1 MLVKRIFLQT
11 NYFSSKGNRSKMS
24 FLKVEKLSKFF
35 GGLMAL
41 CELNFEIFEG
51 EIFGVIGPNGSGKTT
66 LFNVITGFLKANS
79 GKVSFMGRD
88 ITGLPPHQICR
99 QGIARIFQLV
109 KPFHQLTTL
118 QNVMVSRAYGKDP
131 ATNIR
136 KAKKEVVGILS
147 FVGLGNKIEVLAS
160 QLTMAERK
168 RLELARALAAQ
179 PQLLL
184 LDELM
189 AGLNS
194 TETEVA
200 MELVKK
206 IRDSGITVI
215 MVEHIMKAVLGIS
228 DRIMVL
234 NAGEKI
240 AEGSPKEVVNN
251 PQVIEAY
258 LGK

>member
-1 MLVKRIFLQT
+1 MPFLQ
-11 NYFSSKGNRSKMS
+11 
-24 FLKVEKLSKFF
+24 VEKLIKSF

-41 CELNFEIFEG
+41 CEVNFEIFEG

-79 GKVSFMGRD
+79 GRVTFMGKD

-109 KPFHQLTTL
+109 KPFSQLTVL
-118 QNVMVSRAYGKDP
+118 ANVMVGGMYGRNP
-131 ATNIR
+131 ASSM
-136 KAKKEVVGILS
+136 KQAKEKGTEILNL
-147 FVGLGNKIEVLAS
+147 VGLGNKREVIAS

-179 PQLLL
+179 PRVLL

-189 AGLNS
+189 AGLNPAE
-194 TETEVA
+194 TETA
-200 MELVKK
+200 MDLVNK
-206 IRDSGITVI
+206 IKDSGITVI

-228 DRIMVL
+228 DRVIVL

-240 AEGSPKEVVNN
+240 AEGSPKEVVKNQ
-251 PQVIEAY
+251 QVIEAY

>member
-1 MLVKRIFLQT
+1 MPLLE
-11 NYFSSKGNRSKMS
+11 
-24 FLKVEKLSKFF
+24 VEKLTKSF

-41 CELNFEIFEG
+41 CAVNFEIFEG

-66 LFNVITGFLKANS
+66 LFNVITGFMKANS
-79 GKVSFMGRD
+79 GKVTFMEED
-88 ITGLPPHQICR
+88 IAGLHPHQICR
-99 QGIARIFQLV
+99 KGISRIFQLV
-109 KPFHQLTTL
+109 KPFAQLTVL
-118 QNVMVSRAYGKDP
+118 QNVMVGGMYGRNP
-131 ATNIR
+131 ASHMKQAREKGT
-136 KAKKEVVGILS
+136 EILN
-147 FVGLGNKIEVLAS
+147 FVGLGNKKEVFAS

-168 RLELARALAAQ
+168 RLELSRALAAQ

-189 AGLNS
+189 AGLNPAE
-194 TETEVA
+194 TETA

-206 IRDSGITVI
+206 IRGSGITVI

-234 NAGEKI
+234 NAGIKI
-240 AEGSPKEVVNN
+240 AEGSPKEVVKNQ
-251 PQVIEAY
+251 QVIEAY

>member
-1 MLVKRIFLQT
+1 MPFLQ
-11 NYFSSKGNRSKMS
+11 
-24 FLKVEKLSKFF
+24 VEKLIKSF

-41 CELNFEIFEG
+41 CEVNFEIFEG

-79 GKVSFMGRD
+79 GRVTFMGKD

-109 KPFHQLTTL
+109 KPFSQLTVL
-118 QNVMVSRAYGKDP
+118 ANVMVGGMYGRNP
-131 ATNIR
+131 ASSM
-136 KAKKEVVGILS
+136 KQAKEKGTEILN
-147 FVGLGNKIEVLAS
+147 FVGLGSKTEIVAS

-179 PQLLL
+179 PQVLL

-189 AGLNS
+189 AGLNAAE
-194 TETEVA
+194 TETA
-200 MELVKK
+200 MDLVNK
-206 IRDSGITVI
+206 IKDSGITVI

-228 DRIMVL
+228 DRVIVL

-240 AEGSPKEVVNN
+240 AEGSPKEVVKNQ
-251 PQVIEAY
+251 QVIEAY

>member
-1 MLVKRIFLQT
+1 MILLR
-11 NYFSSKGNRSKMS
+11 
-24 FLKVEKLSKFF
+24 VEKLVKSF

-41 CELNFEIFEG
+41 FEVNFEIHQG

-66 LFNVITGFLKANS
+66 LFNVITGFLRADS
-79 GKVSFMGRD
+79 GKVTFMEKD
-88 ITGLPPHQICR
+88 ITGLPPYQLCR
-99 QGIARIFQLV
+99 RGIARIFQLV
-109 KPFHQLTTL
+109 KPFPQLTTI
-118 QNVMVSRAYGKDP
+118 QNAMVGRAYGKDP
-131 ATNIR
+131 ATTMR
-136 KAKKEVVGILS
+136 KAKEEAVEILN
-147 FVGLGNKIEVLAS
+147 FVGLGSRVEVTAS

-179 PQLLL
+179 PRMLL

-194 TETEVA
+194 AETEVA

-215 MVEHIMKAVLGIS
+215 MVEHIMKAVLGIT
-228 DRIMVL
+228 DRVMVL
-234 NAGEKI
+234 NVGMKI
-240 AEGSPKEVVNN
+240 AEGPPREVVRNQ
-251 PQVIEAY
+251 QVIEAY

>member
-1 MLVKRIFLQT
+1 MPFLQ
-11 NYFSSKGNRSKMS
+11 
-24 FLKVEKLSKFF
+24 VEKLIKSF

-41 CELNFEIFEG
+41 CEVNFEILEG

-79 GKVSFMGRD
+79 GRVTFMGKD
-88 ITGLPPHQICR
+88 ITGLPPHRICR

-109 KPFHQLTTL
+109 KPFSQLTVL
-118 QNVMVSRAYGKDP
+118 ANVMVGRMYGRNP
-131 ATNIR
+131 ASSMKQAR
-136 KAKKEVVGILS
+136 ERSAEILN
-147 FVGLGNKIEVLAS
+147 FVGLGNKVEVIAS

-168 RLELARALAAQ
+168 RMELARALAAQ
-179 PQLLL
+179 PQVLL

-189 AGLNS
+189 AGLNPA
-194 TETEVA
+194 ETERA
-200 MELVKK
+200 MDLVNK
-206 IRDSGITVI
+206 IKDSGITVI

-228 DRIMVL
+228 DRIIVL

-240 AEGSPKEVVNN
+240 AEGPPKEVVRN
-251 PQVIEAY
+251 PLVIEAY

>member
-1 MLVKRIFLQT
+1 
-11 NYFSSKGNRSKMS
+11 MS
-24 FLKVEKLSKFF
+24 FLQVQKLTKSF

-41 CELNFEIFEG
+41 CEVNFEIFEG

-66 LFNVITGFLKANS
+66 LFNVITGFLKADK
-79 GKVSFMGRD
+79 GKVTFMGKD

-109 KPFHQLTTL
+109 KPFLQLTTL
-118 QNVMVSRAYGKDP
+118 QNVMVGRTYGKDP
-131 ATNIR
+131 ATHIR
-136 KAKKEVVGILS
+136 KAKEEVVEILN
-147 FVGLGNKIEVLAS
+147 FVGLGNKIEILAS

-168 RLELARALAAQ
+168 KLELARALAAH

-189 AGLNS
+189 AGLNLAE
-194 TETEVA
+194 TETA
-200 MELVKK
+200 MNLVNK
-206 IRDSGITVI
+206 IRDSGITVV

-228 DRIMVL
+228 DRVMVL
-234 NAGEKI
+234 NVGEKI
-240 AEGSPKEVVNN
+240 AEGPPKEVVKN
-251 PQVIEAY
+251 QLVIEAY

>member
-1 MLVKRIFLQT
+1 MPFLQVERLVK
-11 NYFSSKGNRSKMS
+11 S
-24 FLKVEKLSKFF
+24 F

-41 CELNFEIFEG
+41 CEVNFEIDQG
-51 EIFGVIGPNGSGKTT
+51 EILAVIGPNGSGKTT

-79 GKVSFMGRD
+79 GKVTFMGKD
-88 ITGLPPHQICR
+88 VTGLSPHQICR

-109 KPFHQLTTL
+109 KPFPQLTAL
-118 QNVMVSRAYGKDP
+118 QNVMVGRAYGRDP
-131 ATNIR
+131 AQNIR
-136 KAKKEVVGILS
+136 KAKEEVVGILN
-147 FVGLGNKIEVLAS
+147 FVGLGNKIEILAS

-168 RLELARALAAQ
+168 KLELARALATH
-179 PQLLL
+179 PQLLM

-189 AGLNS
+189 AGLNLAE
-194 TETEVA
+194 TETA
-200 MELVKK
+200 MDLVNK

-228 DRIMVL
+228 DRIIVL

-240 AEGSPKEVVNN
+240 AEGVPKEVVKN
-251 PQVIEAY
+251 QAVIEAY

>member
-1 MLVKRIFLQT
+1 MPFLQ
-11 NYFSSKGNRSKMS
+11 
-24 FLKVEKLSKFF
+24 VEKLIKSF

-41 CELNFEIFEG
+41 CEVNFEIVEG

-79 GKVSFMGRD
+79 GRVTFMGKD

-109 KPFHQLTTL
+109 KPFSQLTVL
-118 QNVMVSRAYGKDP
+118 ANVMVGGMYGRNP
-131 ATNIR
+131 ASSM
-136 KAKKEVVGILS
+136 KQAKEKGTEILN
-147 FVGLGNKIEVLAS
+147 FVGLGIKTEIVAS

-179 PQLLL
+179 PQVLL

-189 AGLNS
+189 AGLNPAE
-194 TETEVA
+194 TETA
-200 MELVKK
+200 MDLVNK
-206 IRDSGITVI
+206 IKDSGITVI

-228 DRIMVL
+228 DRVIVL

-240 AEGSPKEVVNN
+240 AEGSPKEVVKNQ
-251 PQVIEAY
+251 QVIEAY

>member
-1 MLVKRIFLQT
+1 MSLLQ
-11 NYFSSKGNRSKMS
+11 
-24 FLKVEKLSKFF
+24 VEKLIKSF

-41 CELNFEIFEG
+41 CAVNFEILEG

-66 LFNVITGFLKANS
+66 LFNVITGFLKADS
-79 GKVSFMGRD
+79 GKVTFMGKD
-88 ITGLPPHQICR
+88 ITGLPPHQLCR
-99 QGIARIFQLV
+99 KGVARIFQLV
-109 KPFHQLTTL
+109 RPFPQLTVL
-118 QNVMVSRAYGKDP
+118 ANVMVAGMYGRNP
-131 ATNIR
+131 ASSM
-136 KAKKEVVGILS
+136 KQAKEKGTEILD
-147 FVGLGNKIEVLAS
+147 FVGLRNKTEVPAS

-189 AGLNS
+189 AGLNPAE
-194 TETEVA
+194 TETA
-200 MELVKK
+200 MDLVNK
-206 IRDSGITVI
+206 IRNSGITVV

-234 NAGEKI
+234 NAGIKI
-240 AEGSPKEVVNN
+240 AEGSPKEVLKN
-251 PQVIEAY
+251 QEVIEAY

>member
-1 MLVKRIFLQT
+1 
-11 NYFSSKGNRSKMS
+11 MS
-24 FLKVEKLSKFF
+24 FLQAQKLTKSF

-41 CELNFEIFEG
+41 CEVNFEIHQG

-79 GKVSFMGRD
+79 GEVTFMGKD

-109 KPFHQLTTL
+109 KPFLQLTTL
-118 QNVMVSRAYGKDP
+118 QNVMVGRAYGKDP
-131 ATNIR
+131 ATHIR
-136 KAKKEVVGILS
+136 KAKKEVVEILN

-168 RLELARALAAQ
+168 KLELARALAAH

-189 AGLNS
+189 AGLNLAE
-194 TETEVA
+194 TETA
-200 MELVKK
+200 MNLVNK

-228 DRIMVL
+228 DRIIVL

-240 AEGSPKEVVNN
+240 AEGAPKEVVKN
-251 PQVIEAY
+251 QLVIEAY

>member
-1 MLVKRIFLQT
+1 MPLLQ
-11 NYFSSKGNRSKMS
+11 
-24 FLKVEKLSKFF
+24 VEKIVKSF

-41 CELNFEIFEG
+41 CEVNFEIHQG

-66 LFNVITGFLKANS
+66 LFNVITGFLKANK
-79 GKVSFMGRD
+79 GKVTFMGKD

-118 QNVMVSRAYGKDP
+118 QNVMVGRAYGKDP
-131 ATNIR
+131 ASNIK
-136 KAKKEVVGILS
+136 KAREEVAGILT

-168 RLELARALAAQ
+168 KLELARALAAH

-194 TETEVA
+194 AETETA
-200 MELVKK
+200 MDLVNK
-206 IRDSGITVI
+206 IRDSGVTVI

-228 DRIMVL
+228 DRIIVL

-240 AEGSPKEVVNN
+240 AEGSPKEVVKN
-251 PQVIEAY
+251 QLVIEAY

>member
-1 MLVKRIFLQT
+1 MPLLQ
-11 NYFSSKGNRSKMS
+11 
-24 FLKVEKLSKFF
+24 VEKIIKSF

-41 CELNFEIFEG
+41 CEVNFEIHQG

-66 LFNVITGFLKANS
+66 LFNVITGFLKADK
-79 GKVSFMGRD
+79 GKVTFMGKD

-99 QGIARIFQLV
+99 KGIARIFQLV

-118 QNVMVSRAYGKDP
+118 QNVMVGRAYGKDP
-131 ATNIR
+131 ANNIR
-136 KAKKEVVGILS
+136 RAKEEVIGILN
-147 FVGLGNKIEVLAS
+147 FVGLGNKIEVIAS

-168 RLELARALAAQ
+168 KLELARALAAH

-194 TETEVA
+194 AETETA
-200 MELVKK
+200 MNLVNK
-206 IRDSGITVI
+206 IRDSGVTVI

-228 DRIMVL
+228 DRIIVL
-234 NAGEKI
+234 NVGEKI
-240 AEGSPKEVVNN
+240 AEGPPKEVVKNQ
-251 PQVIEAY
+251 QVIEAY

>member
-1 MLVKRIFLQT
+1 MPLLQ
-11 NYFSSKGNRSKMS
+11 
-24 FLKVEKLSKFF
+24 VERLIKSF

-41 CELNFEIFEG
+41 CEVNFEIHQG

-66 LFNVITGFLKANS
+66 LFNVITGFLKANK
-79 GKVSFMGRD
+79 GKVTFMGKD

-109 KPFHQLTTL
+109 KPFHQLTTF
-118 QNVMVSRAYGKDP
+118 QNVMVGRAYGKDP
-131 ATNIR
+131 ASNIR
-136 KAKKEVVGILS
+136 KAKEEVVEILN
-147 FVGLGNKIEVLAS
+147 FVGLGNKSEVLAS

-168 RLELARALAAQ
+168 RLELARALAAH

-194 TETEVA
+194 AETETA

-206 IRDSGITVI
+206 IRGSGITVI

-234 NAGEKI
+234 NVGEKI
-240 AEGSPKEVVNN
+240 AEGSPKEVVKN
-251 PQVIEAY
+251 QLVIEAY

>member
-1 MLVKRIFLQT
+1 MPLLQ
-11 NYFSSKGNRSKMS
+11 
-24 FLKVEKLSKFF
+24 VEKLNKSF

-66 LFNVITGFLKANS
+66 LFNVITGFLKAHS
-79 GKVSFMGRD
+79 GKVIFMGKD

-99 QGIARIFQLV
+99 KGIARIFQLV
-109 KPFHQLTTL
+109 RPFAQLTVL
-118 QNVMVSRAYGKDP
+118 ANVMVGGMYGRNSASNMKQ
-131 ATNIR
+131 AREKST
-136 KAKKEVVGILS
+136 EILN
-147 FVGLGNKIEVLAS
+147 FVGLGNKMEVAAH

-168 RLELARALAAQ
+168 RLELARALAAH

-189 AGLNS
+189 AGLNPA
-194 TETEVA
+194 ETEIA

-206 IRDSGITVI
+206 IRGSGITVI

-234 NAGEKI
+234 NAGMKI
-240 AEGSPKEVVNN
+240 AEGFPKEVVKNQ
-251 PQVIEAY
+251 QVIEAY

>member
-1 MLVKRIFLQT
+1 MPFLQ
-11 NYFSSKGNRSKMS
+11 
-24 FLKVEKLSKFF
+24 VEKLIKSF

-41 CELNFEIFEG
+41 CEVNFEIVEG

-79 GKVSFMGRD
+79 GRVTFMGKD
-88 ITGLPPHQICR
+88 ITGLPPHQVCR
-99 QGIARIFQLV
+99 QGIARIFQIV
-109 KPFHQLTTL
+109 KPFSQLTVL
-118 QNVMVSRAYGKDP
+118 ANVMVGGMYGRNP
-131 ATNIR
+131 ASSM
-136 KAKKEVVGILS
+136 KQAKEKGTEILN
-147 FVGLGNKIEVLAS
+147 FVGLGSKTEIVAS

-179 PQLLL
+179 PQVLL

-189 AGLNS
+189 AGLNPAE
-194 TETEVA
+194 TETA
-200 MELVKK
+200 MDLVNK
-206 IRDSGITVI
+206 IKGSGITVI

-228 DRIMVL
+228 DRVIVL

-240 AEGSPKEVVNN
+240 AEGSPKEVVKNQ
-251 PQVIEAY
+251 QVIEAY

>member
-1 MLVKRIFLQT
+1 MPLLQ
-11 NYFSSKGNRSKMS
+11 
-24 FLKVEKLSKFF
+24 VEKIIKSF

-41 CELNFEIFEG
+41 CEVNFEIHQG

-66 LFNVITGFLKANS
+66 LFNVITGFLKADR
-79 GKVSFMGRD
+79 GKVTFRGKD

-118 QNVMVSRAYGKDP
+118 QNVMVGRAYGKDP

-136 KAKKEVVGILS
+136 RAKEEVAGILN
-147 FVGLGNKIEVLAS
+147 FVGLGNKIEVIAS

-168 RLELARALAAQ
+168 KLELARALAAH

-194 TETEVA
+194 AETETA
-200 MELVKK
+200 MNLVNK
-206 IRDSGITVI
+206 IKDSGVTVV

-228 DRIMVL
+228 DRIIVL

-240 AEGSPKEVVNN
+240 AEGSPKEVVKN
-251 PQVIEAY
+251 QLVIEAY

>member
-1 MLVKRIFLQT
+1 
-11 NYFSSKGNRSKMS
+11 
-24 FLKVEKLSKFF
+24 
-35 GGLMAL
+35 MAL
-41 CELNFEIFEG
+41 WEVNFEIFEG

-79 GKVSFMGRD
+79 GKVIFLGRD
-88 ITGLPPHQICR
+88 ITDLPPHQICR

-136 KAKKEVVGILS
+136 KAKEEVVGILS
-147 FVGLGNKIEVLAS
+147 FVGLGNKTEVLAS

-194 TETEVA
+194 IETEVA

-215 MVEHIMKAVLGIS
+215 MVEHIMKAVLGVS

-234 NAGEKI
+234 NVGEKI
-240 AEGSPKEVVNN
+240 AEGSPREVVKDHR
-251 PQVIEAY
+251 VIEAY

>member
-1 MLVKRIFLQT
+1 
-11 NYFSSKGNRSKMS
+11 MS
-24 FLKVEKLSKFF
+24 FLQAQKLTKSF

-41 CELNFEIFEG
+41 CEVNFEIHQG

-66 LFNVITGFLKANS
+66 LFNIITGFLKANE
-79 GKVSFMGRD
+79 GKVTFMGKD
-88 ITGLPPHQICR
+88 VTGLPPHKICR
-99 QGIARIFQLV
+99 QGISRIFQLV
-109 KPFHQLTTL
+109 KPFPQLTTL
-118 QNVMVSRAYGKDP
+118 QNVMVGRTYGKDP
-131 ATNIR
+131 ATHIR
-136 KAKKEVVGILS
+136 KAKKEVVEILN

-168 RLELARALAAQ
+168 KLELARALAAH

-189 AGLNS
+189 AGLNLAE
-194 TETEVA
+194 TETA
-200 MELVKK
+200 MNLVNK

-228 DRIMVL
+228 DRIIVL

-240 AEGSPKEVVNN
+240 AEGAPKEVVKN
-251 PQVIEAY
+251 QLVIEAY

>member
-1 MLVKRIFLQT
+1 MPLLQ
-11 NYFSSKGNRSKMS
+11 
-24 FLKVEKLSKFF
+24 VEKIVKSF

-41 CELNFEIFEG
+41 CEVNFEIHQG

-79 GKVSFMGRD
+79 GKVTFMGKD

-99 QGIARIFQLV
+99 KGIARIFQLV

-118 QNVMVSRAYGKDP
+118 QNVMVGRAYGKDP

-136 KAKKEVVGILS
+136 RAKEEIVEILNY
-147 FVGLGNKIEVLAS
+147 VGLGNKIEVIAS
-160 QLTMAERK
+160 RLTMAERK
-168 RLELARALAAQ
+168 KLELARALAAH

-189 AGLNS
+189 AGLNL
-194 TETEVA
+194 TETETA
-200 MELVKK
+200 MNLVNK
-206 IRDSGITVI
+206 IRESGITVI

-228 DRIMVL
+228 DRIIVL
-234 NAGEKI
+234 NVGMKI
-240 AEGSPKEVVNN
+240 AEGPPKEVVKNQ
-251 PQVIEAY
+251 QVIEAY

>member
-1 MLVKRIFLQT
+1 
-11 NYFSSKGNRSKMS
+11 MS
-24 FLKVEKLSKFF
+24 FLQAQKLTKSF

-41 CELNFEIFEG
+41 CEVNFEIHQG

-79 GKVSFMGRD
+79 GKVTFTGKD

-109 KPFHQLTTL
+109 KPFLQLTTL
-118 QNVMVSRAYGKDP
+118 QNVMVGRAYGKDP
-131 ATNIR
+131 ATHIR
-136 KAKKEVVGILS
+136 KAKEEVVEILN

-168 RLELARALAAQ
+168 KLELARALAAH

-189 AGLNS
+189 AGLNLAE
-194 TETEVA
+194 TETA
-200 MELVKK
+200 MNLVNK

-228 DRIMVL
+228 DRIIVL

-240 AEGSPKEVVNN
+240 AEGAPKEVVKN
-251 PQVIEAY
+251 QLVIEAY

>member
-1 MLVKRIFLQT
+1 MPLLQ
-11 NYFSSKGNRSKMS
+11 
-24 FLKVEKLSKFF
+24 VEKIIKSF

-41 CELNFEIFEG
+41 CEVNFEIHQG

-66 LFNVITGFLKANS
+66 LFNVITGFLKADK
-79 GKVSFMGRD
+79 GKVTFMGKD

-99 QGIARIFQLV
+99 KGIARIFQIV
-109 KPFHQLTTL
+109 RPFPQLTTL
-118 QNVMVSRAYGKDP
+118 QNAMVGRTYGRDP
-131 ATNIR
+131 AANMR
-136 KAKKEVVGILS
+136 KAKEEVAEILN
-147 FVGLGNKIEVLAS
+147 FVGLENKIEVIAS

-168 RLELARALAAQ
+168 KLELARALAAH

-194 TETEVA
+194 AETETA
-200 MELVKK
+200 MNLVNK
-206 IRDSGITVI
+206 IRDSGVTVI

-228 DRIMVL
+228 DRIIVL
-234 NAGEKI
+234 NVGEKI
-240 AEGSPKEVVNN
+240 AEGPPKEVVKNQ
-251 PQVIEAY
+251 QVIEAY

>member
-1 MLVKRIFLQT
+1 
-11 NYFSSKGNRSKMS
+11 
-24 FLKVEKLSKFF
+24 
-35 GGLMAL
+35 MAL
-41 CELNFEIFEG
+41 CEVNFEIFEG

-79 GKVSFMGRD
+79 GRVTFMGKN

-109 KPFHQLTTL
+109 KPFSQLTVL
-118 QNVMVSRAYGKDP
+118 ANVMVGGMYGRNP
-131 ATNIR
+131 ASSM
-136 KAKKEVVGILS
+136 KQAKEKGTEILNL
-147 FVGLGNKIEVLAS
+147 VGLGNKREVIAS

-179 PQLLL
+179 PRVLL

-189 AGLNS
+189 AGLNPAE
-194 TETEVA
+194 TETA
-200 MELVKK
+200 MDLVNK
-206 IRDSGITVI
+206 IKDSGITVI

-228 DRIMVL
+228 DRVIVL

-240 AEGSPKEVVNN
+240 AEGSPKEVVKNQ
-251 PQVIEAY
+251 QVIEAY

>member
-1 MLVKRIFLQT
+1 
-11 NYFSSKGNRSKMS
+11 MS
-24 FLKVEKLSKFF
+24 FLQVQKLTKSF

-41 CELNFEIFEG
+41 CEVNFEIHEG

-79 GKVSFMGRD
+79 GKVTFMGKD

-109 KPFHQLTTL
+109 KPFLQLTTL
-118 QNVMVSRAYGKDP
+118 QNVMVGRAYGKDP
-131 ATNIR
+131 ATNMR
-136 KAKKEVVGILS
+136 KAKEEVVEILN
-147 FVGLGNKIEVLAS
+147 FVGLGNKIEILAS

-168 RLELARALAAQ
+168 KLELARALASH

-189 AGLNS
+189 AGLNLAE
-194 TETEVA
+194 TETA
-200 MELVKK
+200 MNLVNK
-206 IRDSGITVI
+206 IRDSGTTVI

-228 DRIMVL
+228 DRIIVL

-240 AEGSPKEVVNN
+240 AEGAPKEVVKN
-251 PQVIEAY
+251 QLVIEAY

>member
-1 MLVKRIFLQT
+1 MGKQSKTPLLQ
-11 NYFSSKGNRSKMS
+11 
-24 FLKVEKLSKFF
+24 VEKLVKSF

-41 CELNFEIFEG
+41 FGVNFEIHPG
-51 EIFGVIGPNGSGKTT
+51 EIFSVIGPNGSGKTT
-66 LFNVITGFLKANS
+66 LFNIITGFLKANS
-79 GKVSFMGRD
+79 GKVTFMGKD

-118 QNVMVSRAYGKDP
+118 QNVMVGRAYGKDP
-131 ATNIR
+131 ATNLR
-136 KAKKEVVGILS
+136 KSKEEVVEILN
-147 FVGLGNKIEVLAS
+147 FVGLGNKIEVVAS

-168 RLELARALAAQ
+168 RLELARALAAH

-194 TETEVA
+194 AETEIA

-206 IRDSGITVI
+206 IRGSGITVM

-228 DRIMVL
+228 DRIMAL
-234 NAGEKI
+234 NIREKI
-240 AEGSPKEVVNN
+240 AEGLPKDVVKN
-251 PQVIEAY
+251 QLVIEAY